1 MIESAGICRHK
12 PFWPLYTSEW
22 FGLAMVALALF
33 ISCVGG
39 MGGGGIVIPIAIF
52 FFNFDTKSAIGISN
66 ASICVSSIVRYLY
79 NFNASHPD
87 KNGKGI
93 IVDYNIASLMLP
105 GIVMGASFGVIVNQI
120 LPEIIIVICLSLLLI
135 LLTFVTCLKLSHIIK
150 HER

>member
-1 MIESAGICRHK
+1 MIGI
-12 PFWPLYTSEW
+12 
-22 FGLAMVALALF
+22 AIF

-52 FFNFDTKSAIGISN
+52 FFNFDTKTAIGISN

-79 NFNASHPD
+79 NFRAPHPD

-105 GIVMGASFGVIVNQI
+105 GIVMGASFGVIANQI
-120 LPEIIIVICLSLLLI
+120 LPVVFIVTCLSILLI
-135 LLTFVTCLKLSHIIK
+135 LLTFVTGLKLSHIIK